1 LPQNHTLWFILA
13 LSDYKLNIKD
23 EALSAAKDAYIL
35 APSDQTYYVVTK
47 IQAGQPIDFGTQSN

>member
-1 LPQNHTLWFILA
+1 LWLILA
-13 LSDYKLNIKD
+13 LSDYRLNIKD
-23 EALSAAKDAYIL
+23 EALSAAKNAYIL